1 MTETPPHN
9 RMRVGADAAIIRANI
24 DHLSTIRYV
33 HAQSLRAAVLGWG
46 GEKLAQAYVDLAY
59 STRYAQSIERAIA
72 ADRCFAAMIDR
83 QIIGTS
89 GWAPMQDNSPVA
101 RIKWCHVLPIFG
113 RVGIG
118 GKLLAIAEAAAAA
131 EGCSTF
137 IVRATPHAVRFFET
151 AGYGVTAHGTLTI
164 GNNETV
170 PVTYL
175 RRSLHAPA
183 NATLI

>member
-33 HAQSLRAAVLGWG
+33 HAQSLRAAVLGWA

-59 STRYAQSIERAIA
+59 SARYAQSIERAIA

-83 QIIGTS
+83 QIIGTC
-89 GWAPMQDNSPVA
+89 GWSPMEDNSPIA
-101 RIKWCHVLPIFG
+101 RIRWCHVLPMFG

-118 GKLLAIAEAAAAA
+118 GKLLATAEAAAAS
-131 EGCSTF
+131 EGYSTF
-137 IVRATPHAVRFFET
+137 IARATPHAVKFFET

-183 NATLI
+183 SAPLI